1 MIWAIAVRNL
11 WQHKTKTLIIGM
23 LITIGITL
31 MFAGNALI
39 DSMIRNSSSIFT
51 DYYTGDI
58 LVTSTETMGA
68 GVFGSQSD
76 DAVGFP
82 VIPLLRDYDKVAEKV
97 SALKGVK
104 GVTRQLS
111 GYALFNLSNNG
122 KDNDGGMDYGLFFGI
137 EPDSYFKVM
146 NGIQLIDG
154 RLLKGDEKGIILGYQ
169 TWKKFKDEKNLVLK
183 VGDTLQLNSFG
194 TAGMKI
200 LELPIV
206 GIYKFPK
213 GNTRLFQMSFID
225 AQSLRYMLGRSG
237 GVAEKVA
244 VSKDATALLDSSADI
259 DSMFSDDSPVAAKT
273 VASGA
278 AKSGAVSSSNVY
290 DILGDS
296 KPTAASAAAAAAA
309 AENSWHF
316 IVIRTEKGVNV
327 NGLIK
332 QLNNSL
338 DDADLLAR
346 SQGWW
351 VSAMPDSATYTGVQ
365 LLFNVAIFILGFVAI
380 IIIMNTLV
388 VSVMERTGEIG
399 TMRALGAQKGF
410 IRRMFIAETGFI
422 TLVFG
427 AIGLAIGA
435 LIILALNKVGIS
447 TDNDALRF
455 LGGGGILRP
464 TISSAPITMS
474 LVFMGIVAGF
484 SWMYPVS
491 IALKVSPLKAITT
504 D

>member
-51 DYYTGDI
+51 DYYTGDV

-68 GVFGSQSD
+68 GVFGAQSN
-76 DAVGFP
+76 DAFGFP
-82 VIPLLRDYDKVAEKV
+82 VIPVLRDYEQVAEKV
-97 SALKGVK
+97 SVLKGVK

-111 GYALFNLSNNG
+111 GYALFNLSNHG
-122 KDNDGGMDYGLFFGI
+122 AEMEGSMDYGLFFGV

-146 NGIQLIDG
+146 DGIKLVSG
-154 RLLKGDEKGIILGYQ
+154 RLLQGDEKGIILGYQ
-169 TWKKFKDEKNLVLK
+169 TWKKFKDDKNLELK
-183 VGDTLQLNSFG
+183 VGDILQLNSFG
-194 TAGMKI
+194 SAGMKI

-213 GNTRLFQMSFID
+213 GNERLFPMSYID
-225 AQSLRYMLGRSG
+225 ARSLRYMLGRSG
-237 GVAEKVA
+237 GVAEKVS
-244 VSKDATALLDSSADI
+244 VSKDATALLDSSSDI
-259 DSMFSDDSPVAAKT
+259 DSMFSDDSSVAAKSAGNSAA
-273 VASGA
+273 ASGT
-278 AKSGAVSSSNVY
+278 VSSSNVY

-296 KPTAASAAAAAAA
+296 KPVVATDTS
-309 AENSWHF
+309 EDSWHF
-316 IVIRTEKGVNV
+316 ILIRTEKGVSSNSV
-327 NGLIK
+327 IK

-388 VSVMERTGEIG
+388 VSVMERTSEIG

-410 IRRMFIAETGFI
+410 IKRMFIAETGFI

-427 AIGLAIGA
+427 AIGLVLGA
-435 LIILALNKVGIS
+435 LIILVLNRIGIS

-464 TISSAPITMS
+464 TITSSPITMS
-474 LVFMGIVAGF
+474 LVFMCIVAGF

>member
-68 GVFGSQSD
+68 GVFGSESSD
-76 DAVGFP
+76 VGGFP
-82 VIPLLRDYDKVAEKV
+82 VIPLIRDYGKVAEKV

-111 GYALFNLSNNG
+111 GYALFNLSNHG
-122 KDNDGGMDYGLFFGI
+122 ADNEGSMDYGLFFGI

-146 NGIQLIDG
+146 DGIQLVSG

-169 TWKKFKDEKNLVLK
+169 TWKKFKDNKKLELK
-183 VGDTLQLNSFG
+183 VGDILQLNSYG

-213 GNTRLFQMSFID
+213 GNTRFFPMSFID
-225 AQSLRYMLGRSG
+225 ARSLRYMLGSSG

-244 VSKDATALLDSSADI
+244 VSKDATALLDSSSDI
-259 DSMFSDDSPVAAKT
+259 DGMFSDDSPVAVKS
-273 VASGA
+273 SGT
-278 AKSGAVSSSNVY
+278 GASNVY

-296 KPTAASAAAAAAA
+296 KPAAAPAA
-309 AENSWHF
+309 AEDSWHF
-316 IVIRTEKGVNV
+316 IVIKTEKGVNV
-327 NGLIK
+327 KSVIK

-346 SQGWW
+346 AQGWW

-388 VSVMERTGEIG
+388 VSVMERTSEIG

-410 IRRMFIAETGFI
+410 IRKMFIAETGFI

-427 AIGLAIGA
+427 AIGIALGA
-435 LIILALNKVGIS
+435 LIIFTLNRVGIS

-464 TISSAPITMS
+464 TVTSSPITMS